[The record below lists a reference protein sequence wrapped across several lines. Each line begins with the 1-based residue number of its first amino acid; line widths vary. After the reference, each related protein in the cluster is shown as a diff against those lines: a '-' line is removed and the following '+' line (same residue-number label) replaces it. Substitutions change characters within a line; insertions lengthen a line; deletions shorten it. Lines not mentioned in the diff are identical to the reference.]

1 MDGKRK
7 VGNIFGGI
15 SLGAFA
21 VNILT
26 LLFAVIYSVI
36 VKPSMSDGDPLIP
49 VVLAFLLMAVC
60 TVVSFFSAVIGIIIT
75 RSKLTVSAF
84 IVTVVEVVFFICLC
98 RAI

>member
-26 LLFAVIYSVI
+26 LLFV
-36 VKPSMSDGDPLIP
+36 
-49 VVLAFLLMAVC
+49 
-60 TVVSFFSAVIGIIIT
+60 VIGIIIT

-84 IVTVVEVVFFICLC
+84 IVTIAEVAFFICLC